1 MNSGM
6 RPQLIPGARMLWI
19 VATKLIAPTIEDTPV
34 RWIRK
39 IQASTPP
46 PGEKAS
52 SDSGGYIV
60 QPACGGSK
68 KMLA

>member
-6 RPQLIPGARMLWI
+6 RPQPMPRARMLWI
-19 VATKLIAPTIEDTPV
+19 VAMKLIAPRIEEMPV

-46 PGEKAS
+46 PVKAS
-52 SDSGGYIV
+52 SESGGYIV

-68 KMLA
+68 KTLA

>member
-1 MNSGM
+1 M
-6 RPQLIPGARMLWI
+6 RPQLMPRVRMLWI
-19 VATKLIAPTIEDTPV
+19 VAMKLIAPMIDEMPV

-39 IQASTPP
+39 IHASTPP
-46 PGEKAS
+46 PAEKAS

-68 KMLA
+68 KMLM

>member
-1 MNSGM
+1 M

-19 VATKLIAPTIEDTPV
+19 VATKLIAPMIEEMPV

-46 PGEKAS
+46 PPVKAS
-52 SDSGGYIV
+52 SESGGYMV
-60 QPACGGSK
+60 QPAWGGSK
-68 KMLA
+68 KTLA

>member
-6 RPQLIPGARMLWI
+6 RPQPMPRARMLWM
-19 VATKLIAPTIEDTPV
+19 VAMKLIAPMSDEMPV

-46 PGEKAS
+46 LG
-52 SDSGGYIV
+52 
-60 QPACGGSK
+60 
-68 KMLA
+68 M